1 MIREIKA
8 AYNINDDP
16 ILPQLVPR
24 FLPLSNQKHNG
35 CVNKHEEPF
44 MTLLRAKPR
53 ERKVKYERFIILDD
67 ADPRHIEERFGG
79 ELMSKQLI
87 SKLVWLT
94 NIEPSD

>member
-1 MIREIKA
+1 
-8 AYNINDDP
+8 
-16 ILPQLVPR
+16 
-24 FLPLSNQKHNG
+24 
-35 CVNKHEEPF
+35 